1 MSENPGAPLEETPAK
16 HTAPQHPLTDSV
28 ALADAAEALLR
39 SNDRGQYTVPAP
51 DLYPHQWLWDS
62 AFIAIGIAHYD
73 LERAQNEIRHL
84 VSGQWSNGMLPHMIF
99 NSSPAFRGD
108 RNAWRSWV
116 NPASPDHVVTSG
128 ITQPPV
134 LAEAIVQIGS
144 HMSAA
149 ERRAWYKEVFPALL
163 AYHEW
168 LYEERDPHHEGLTLQ
183 IHPWETGLDNTPP
196 WMAELR
202 EHLLPWWI
210 RVLQNTKLSSFVRY
224 IRRDTRRIPP
234 EQRFTSTEV
243 LALFDAQK
251 RLRRKNYDIHRILN
265 HSLFTIE
272 DLTFNSIFIRAN
284 EHLEHI
290 AKALR
295 KQLPAELQA
304 RMLHTREALE
314 LLWDDQS
321 LQYYSR
327 DFITHRLL
335 RTPSVATLLPLY
347 GGAVSK
353 ERAAQLV
360 SLLENDQ
367 LFGSAYPAP
376 SVPVSS
382 EWFDADRYWQGPSWV
397 NINWLIIEGLHRY
410 GYHDHAE
417 ALRETTL
424 EMVGQGGFYE
434 YFNPLDGSPLGSP
447 DFSWTAA
454 LALDLLHRKKK

>member
-1 MSENPGAPLEETPAK
+1 MSEKPQEVQETPAE
-16 HTAPQHPLTDSV
+16 HTTPIHPLTDSV
-28 ALADAAEALLR
+28 ALADAAEQLLR
-39 SNDRGQYTVPAP
+39 ANDRGSYTVPAP

-62 AFIAIGIAHYD
+62 AFIAVGIAHYD
-73 LERAQNEIRHL
+73 IERAKIEILHL
-84 VSGQWSNGMLPHMIF
+84 LDGQWANGMVPHMIF
-99 NSSPAFRGD
+99 NTSPAFRGD

-116 NPASPDHVVTSG
+116 NPNSPDHVATSG

-134 LAEAIVQIGS
+134 LAEAIVQIGA
-144 HMSAA
+144 HMTLS
-149 ERRAWYKEVFPALL
+149 ERRTWYKQTYPKLV
-163 AYHEW
+163 AYHQW
-168 LYEERDPHHEGLTLQ
+168 LYKERDPHSEGLTLQ

-210 RVLQNTKLSSFVRY
+210 RLLQSTKLSSLVRY

-272 DLTFNSIFIRAN
+272 DLSFNSILVRAN
-284 EHLEHI
+284 EQLAGIAKTLRQQLPEDLEHRMQ
-290 AKALR
+290 LTR
-295 KQLPAELQA
+295 K
-304 RMLHTREALE
+304 ALE
-314 LLWDDQS
+314 LLWDEQS
-321 LQYYSR
+321 QQYYSR

-347 GGAVSK
+347 SGAVTK
-353 ERAAQLV
+353 ERAARLV
-360 SLLENDQ
+360 SLLENDHI
-367 LFGSAYPAP
+367 FGSAYPAP
-376 SVPVSS
+376 SVPVGS

-397 NINWLIIEGLHRY
+397 NINWLIIDGLRRY
-410 GYHDHAE
+410 GYNDHAE

-434 YFNPLDGSPLGSP
+434 YFNPLSGAPLGSP

-454 LALDLLHRKKK
+454 LTLDLLHKAKQ